1 MAKVNRIY
9 RVLVVD
15 DEAPARNGI
24 VNETD
29 WEALSCEVAGEAKD
43 GLEGLELA
51 RRVRPDLIICD
62 IRMPKMDGLDMVRH
76 LRGEGIAF
84 SVIFLTAYSDFSYAQ
99 SAVRLQAADY
109 ILKPFAEGELESA
122 ILRFEERAGQEAAR
136 AGAGT
141 QMAGTSA
148 GGVQA
153 DAIGAGSQAGA
164 AADGGAAAD
173 RLIADLTALPEEGL
187 SRYSRACAD
196 YITANFA
203 DKEISVKKIAEAL
216 NISESHLSHIFRK
229 ETGMTINSYLTGCR
243 MAEAVR
249 LLRTG
254 EKKVYEIAELVG
266 YRDLTYFSATFKKVT
281 GSVPS
286 DFLKSAGQ

>member
-1 MAKVNRIY
+1 MGTEKNGKY

-29 WEALSCEVAGEAKD
+29 WETLSCEVAGEAKD

-51 RRVRPDLIICD
+51 RQVRPDLIICD

-76 LRGEGIAF
+76 LRGEGLSVA
-84 SVIFLTAYSDFSYAQ
+84 VIFLTAYSDFSYAQ

-122 ILRFEERAGQEAAR
+122 ILRFKDRKEQEAAR
-136 AGAGT
+136 
-141 QMAGTSA
+141 TSA
-148 GGVQA
+148 RQVG
-153 DAIGAGSQAGA
+153 ILAGSGLAGEPVS
-164 AADGGAAAD
+164 GGQAD
-173 RLIADLTALPEEGL
+173 RLIADLTQLPAEGM
-187 SRYSRACAD
+187 SRYSRACAE
-196 YITANFA
+196 YIAANFA
-203 DKEISVKKIAEAL
+203 DREISVKKIAAAL

-229 ETGMTINSYLTGCR
+229 ETGMTINSYLTGVR

-254 EKKVYEIAELVG
+254 EKKVYEIAELIG

-281 GSVPS
+281 GSAPS